1 MYNTSDAALRERV
14 LEVLGAAVHVTLE
27 KGDFWYL
34 VEDIAPFSNPIHDF

>member
-27 KGDFWYL
+27 KGDFCCL
-34 VEDIAPFSNPIHDF
+34 VGDIAPFSNLFHDF